1 MSAKWLPPDDLAPAK
16 PEGPRALELASHLIR
31 FDPSDFG
38 SPETDHGGATCY
50 EALREEA
57 RLNVLVFLF
66 KPIAQFAVPVQPR
79 AAWGL
84 ELNLG
89 IVQREKLVH
98 TVPRIE
104 ELDPSTRDPH
114 VFLRHHPRSIS
125 RKLFCFAM
133 QSDSFHEVR
142 WVRQRAVRG
151 ARGPRKRVALGHRFG
166 TDCEPSRLVLRTPR
180 MRNPRLSGAFED
192 GASGTRT
199 RDLLIAKRDAMA
211 RHDVAF
217 VALSSGVLPVEPRI

>member
-57 RLNVLVFLF
+57 RLNVLVFPF

-125 RKLFCFAM
+125 RKLFCFPCKAILFTRCVGYDNEPFEEPGV
-133 QSDSFHEVR
+133 QGNGWHWATDS
-142 WVRQRAVRG
+142 A
-151 ARGPRKRVALGHRFG
+151 
-166 TDCEPSRLVLRTPR
+166 
-180 MRNPRLSGAFED
+180 
-192 GASGTRT
+192 
-199 RDLLIAKRDAMA
+199 LIANRLAWC
-211 RHDVAF
+211 
-217 VALSSGVLPVEPRI
+217 